1 MLCLCV
7 VCKKQNHS
15 LQADHDETRK
25 MAICRFARE
34 TKNVKKEELHRL
46 ICECARYGLVKEFQ
60 VAMND
65 PRLSVEC
72 FDILIVF
79 V

>member
-1 MLCLCV
+1 M
-7 VCKKQNHS
+7 
-15 LQADHDETRK
+15 QADHDETRK
-25 MAICRFARE
+25 MKIGRNVRE
-34 TKNVKKEELHRL
+34 IKNVADESLHYV
-46 ICECARYGLVKEFQ
+46 ICECAWYGLVKEFQ